1 MIYLWVDIIN
11 DEEDEELT
19 TIYNNLIKKINNE
32 NSLREIIEKDK
43 VKDTDN
49 YIDKMTNNL
58 LNDNLNIDSNESISE
73 KSDSNNPE
81 TEINEKHSN
90 YYILNIDINGQKKI
104 KINKNFLVWKE
115 NSCRFDS
122 FIFLHN
128 YGISQYISEE

>member
-1 MIYLWVDIIN
+1 MIYLWVYIIN

-43 VKDTDN
+43 IKDTDN

-81 TEINEKHSN
+81 TEING
-90 YYILNIDINGQKKI
+90 IQII
-104 KINKNFLVWKE
+104 
-115 NSCRFDS
+115 
-122 FIFLHN
+122 IF
-128 YGISQYISEE
+128 